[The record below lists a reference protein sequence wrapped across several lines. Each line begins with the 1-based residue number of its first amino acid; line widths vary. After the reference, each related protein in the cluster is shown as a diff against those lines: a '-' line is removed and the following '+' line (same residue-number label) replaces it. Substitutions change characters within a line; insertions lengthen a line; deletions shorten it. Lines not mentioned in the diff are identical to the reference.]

1 MSLTLAK
8 WTIDE
13 YQRMIEVGLL
23 DERRVELLNGEIV
36 EMSPEGTPHAYY
48 CTATKDYLTRLLGNQ
63 ATIREAKPITI
74 ASSDSQP
81 EPDLAIVEPL
91 SREYLQ
97 HHPDPENIFWLIEF
111 SNSSLEKDLIV
122 KRKTY
127 AAAGI
132 REYWVRDLKQE
143 ALKVFREPTA
153 GDYTVEM
160 TLTTGTIHPV
170 AFPNVV
176 ISVEWLFN

>member
-1 MSLTLAK
+1 MSLTIAK
-8 WTIDE
+8 WTLDE

-36 EMSPEGTPHAYY
+36 EMSPEGEPHAYY
-48 CTATKDYLTRLLGNQ
+48 CTATKEYLTQLLGNQ
-63 ATIREAKPITI
+63 ATIREGKPITI
-74 ASSDSQP
+74 INSDSEP

-91 SREYLQ
+91 GREYLQ
-97 HHPDPENIFWLIEF
+97 YHPYPENIFWLIEF
-111 SNSSLEKDLIV
+111 SNTSLEKDLTV

-127 AAAGI
+127 AAAGV
-132 REYWVRDLKQE
+132 REYWVRDLQHE

-160 TLTTGTIHPV
+160 TLTTGIIHPV
-170 AFPNVV
+170 AFPEVE
-176 ISVEWLFN
+176 ISVQRLFD

>member
-36 EMSPEGTPHAYY
+36 EMSPEGMPHAYY
-48 CTATKDYLTRLLGNQ
+48 RMETKDYLTRLLGNQ

-91 SREYLQ
+91 GREYLQ
-97 HHPDPENIFWLIEF
+97 HHPYPENIFWLIEF

-132 REYWVRDLKQE
+132 QEYWVRDLKQE